1 MANRSAHLQNSADLA
16 ARQRRWQRLATALVA
31 LALLLIAFSFYAG
44 QRRVQVQGPWGL
56 AAVPGGAWLSVDQ
69 QLWRLDASGRRQ
81 RIVDTAALGGT
92 VGLLA
97 AHPTGG
103 LMAWVRHSTSLYL
116 LDASSGAL
124 LRRI

>member
-56 AAVPGGAWLSVDQ
+56 AAVPGGAWLSE
-69 QLWRLDASGRRQ
+69 ARRD
-81 RIVDTAALGGT
+81 I
-92 VGLLA
+92 
-97 AHPTGG
+97 
-103 LMAWVRHSTSLYL
+103 
-116 LDASSGAL
+116 
-124 LRRI
+124 